1 MSGKDYKIVLAGPFA
16 SGRSTFVKK
25 LKDGSVKKIA
35 SLKAEAYTVPIHTS
49 AGSITF
55 TFYDSLVHA
64 KGGIPKDDFN
74 RNAEGAIVFF
84 DLTSRE
90 SYDKVPEWY
99 DAVASAN
106 HRRGSEDIPILLVG
120 NKLDGKRDMTPKEID
135 YPRKKKIDYM
145 EISSKANYK
154 IDDVLL
160 YLAKKLL
167 GDGTQLTDEVNWS
180 AGDAKVDT
188 EAAEKAMK
196 EYTALL
202 A

>member
-1 MSGKDYKIVLAGPFA
+1 MSVPLRCRYESQTHEIDY
-16 SGRSTFVKK
+16 GR
-25 LKDGSVKKIA
+25 
-35 SLKAEAYTVPIHTS
+35 
-49 AGSITF
+49 
-55 TFYDSLVHA
+55 
-64 KGGIPKDDFN
+64 
-74 RNAEGAIVFF
+74 
-84 DLTSRE
+84 

-167 GDGTQLTDEVNWS
+167 GDGTQLTDEVNWAS
-180 AGDAKVDT
+180 FQSH
-188 EAAEKAMK
+188 AMHLDF
-196 EYTALL
+196 YTDHLHSRL
-202 A
+202 EMPK